1 MGPGSNEQPCAP
13 GLVCSG
19 YGALTCVRNGTG
31 PVWASGSQQYP
42 DQAARSAAETPDD
55 SIPLRPPS
63 ASTSTRAS
71 TVPTESRARFNDSS
85 TDSSLPHG
93 WPILAI
99 ICLGIGV
106 VSGVVCGRVRRSKPR
121 LPTIQDSIPG
131 QDLVVVPPPKPT
143 TGPAASPAPRPSKSS
158 ESPIKQLAE
167 HATTTGQTKTV
178 IEVPLQPLTSSNPQA
193 YPPQSPAQMPMPQA
207 HAPPFDS
214 QPDAAVHMPA
224 PQVLSLNGS
233 TLHSQLSSD
242 LPDPPQPS
250 PAQPAQLHP
259 SLSGIQAQSQA
270 DQATLSSG
278 PGGVQIEVA
287 AGPGDSELALPG
299 GDQYSTRVQVHGN
312 PEDEELVL
320 PGPTAHAAARE

>member
-1 MGPGSNEQPCAP
+1 MFIGFTWEQYCDNGRCMPDSCRRSIAEGCQRFDKRTYCPADFRKCAPRLEAGQACRWDPGYNEQPCAP

-19 YGALTCVRNGTG
+19 LAR
-31 PVWASGSQQYP
+31 
-42 DQAARSAAETPDD
+42 RSA
-55 SIPLRPPS
+55 
-63 ASTSTRAS
+63 
-71 TVPTESRARFNDSS
+71 
-85 TDSSLPHG
+85 
-93 WPILAI
+93 
-99 ICLGIGV
+99 
-106 VSGVVCGRVRRSKPR
+106 RSKPR
-121 LPTIQDSIPG
+121 LPTVQDSIPG
-131 QDLVVVPPPKPT
+131 QALVVLPPPKPT
-143 TGPAASPAPRPSKSS
+143 DGPAASPAPRPSKSS
-158 ESPIKQLAE
+158 ESPLEQLAE
-167 HATTTGQTKTV
+167 HATTSGQTKTV
-178 IEVPLQPLTSSNPQA
+178 IEVPLQPLASSNPQA

-214 QPDAAVHMPA
+214 QPDVRMPA

-250 PAQPAQLHP
+250 PAQPAQPHP
-259 SLSGIQAQSQA
+259 SSSRIQAQSQA

-320 PGPTAHAAARE
+320 PGLTTHAAARE